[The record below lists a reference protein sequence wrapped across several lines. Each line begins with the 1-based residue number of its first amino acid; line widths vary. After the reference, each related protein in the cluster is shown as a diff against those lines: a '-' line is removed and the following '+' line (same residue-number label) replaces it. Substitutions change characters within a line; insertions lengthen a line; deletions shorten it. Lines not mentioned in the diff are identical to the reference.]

1 VKFYGEKMN
10 TKDAEYFVRLAHIG
24 SFTKAAKQLKI
35 PKSTLSRRIS
45 HLEQALGVKLIER
58 TTREIM
64 LTDLGRGY
72 VTHCEQI
79 IENVEAANNYLSQVT
94 SAPSGRIR
102 VSVSIDTALIYMQ
115 DIFAEFILA
124 YPDIEL
130 EVELTQRVVNL
141 VEEGIDVAIRVRNL
155 KDSTMIAR
163 KIGSFEM
170 GLYASSSFYQNQNI
184 PKHPNELIDTDC
196 IGMGVGT
203 PHWNFS
209 EQGKNIELL
218 PKHRYRVNNAKMIQA
233 AVVKGLGISI
243 LPKSTAQP
251 LVKSGQLIS
260 LLDNFIG
267 FQGEMY
273 AVYPSRQYVPTRI
286 STFIKFIIEQLA
298 KE

>member
-1 VKFYGEKMN
+1 MN
-10 TKDAEYFVRLAHIG
+10 TKDAEYFVRLANIG

-45 HLEQALGVKLIER
+45 HLEKALGVKLIER

-79 IENVEAANNYLSQVT
+79 IDNVEAANHYLSQIK

-115 DIFAEFILA
+115 EIFTDFVLA
-124 YPDIEL
+124 YPDIDL

-141 VEEGIDVAIRVRNL
+141 VEEGVDVAIRVRNL

-163 KIGSFEM
+163 KIGSFQM
-170 GLYASSSFYQNQNI
+170 ALYASTSFYQAQNI

-203 PHWNFS
+203 PHWNFLDK
-209 EQGKNIELL
+209 EHNIVLL
-218 PKHRYRVNNAKMIQA
+218 PKHRYRVNNAKMIQT
-233 AVVKGLGISI
+233 AVVKGLGVSI

-251 LVKSGQLIS
+251 LVQSGQLIS

-273 AVYPSRQYVPTRI
+273 AVYPSRQYVPARI
-286 STFIKFIIEQLA
+286 TTFIQFLTERLTKQ
-298 KE
+298 